1 MATLRLEGIE
11 KVFPGGQKAV
21 TGVDLEVSAGE
32 LVVLLDPSGCG
43 KSTLL
48 RIVAGIETPS
58 AGRVFVDGAD
68 VTDFPP
74 QKRDVAMVFQSYALY
89 PHMTVSEN
97 LGFGLK
103 MRGTPMPELKARVS
117 EVAESLGLTPL
128 LDRKPF
134 QLSGGQRQRVALG
147 RAIARRA
154 KVFLL
159 DEPLSNLDA
168 QLRVS
173 TRAELARL
181 HRVLPAPMLYV
192 THDQEEAMTLGDRV
206 VVMSA
211 GRILQVAKPM
221 EVYERPATRF
231 VASFV
236 GSPRMNFL
244 PAAMAGPLAGGLPGG
259 DGATAAG
266 GIAAARDGNA
276 PVADGSAAGADEN
289 TLGARENIVV
299 GVRPEDLLLVAS
311 GDGDLAARIDLVE
324 ALGRESLVHL
334 VLDPA
339 REDGPLSVLA
349 LAPGGFQAE
358 AGEKV
363 GLRVRP
369 GKAHYF
375 DARSE
380 ERIG

>member
-1 MATLRLEGIE
+1 MATLRLAGIE
-11 KVFPGGQKAV
+11 KVFAGGQKAV

-32 LVVLLDPSGCG
+32 LVVLLGPSGCG

-48 RIVAGIETPS
+48 RIVAGVETPS
-58 AGRVFVDGAD
+58 AGRVFVDE
-68 VTDFPP
+68 TDITDLPP

-89 PHMTVSEN
+89 PHMTVREN
-97 LGFGLK
+97 LGFGLR
-103 MRGTPMPELKARVS
+103 MRGTAAPELKDRVND
-117 EVAESLGLTPL
+117 VAESLGLTPL
-128 LDRKPF
+128 LERKPF

-211 GRILQVAKPM
+211 GRILQVARPM
-221 EVYERPATRF
+221 EIYERPATRF

-244 PAAMAGPLAGGLPGG
+244 PAALAGRLAGPRPGPERAARAGEPSAERRAPAGG
-259 DGATAAG
+259 
-266 GIAAARDGNA
+266 
-276 PVADGSAAGADEN
+276 N
-289 TLGARENIVV
+289 TLV
-299 GVRPEDLLLVAS
+299 GVRPEDLLLSAP
-311 GDGDLAARIDLVE
+311 GEGDLAARIDLVE
-324 ALGRESLVHL
+324 PLGRESLVHL
-334 VLDPA
+334 VLEPA
-339 REDGPLSVLA
+339 GEDAPLSVLA
-349 LAPGGFQAE
+349 LAPGGSPAV
-358 AGEKV
+358 AGERV

-375 DARSE
+375 DAGSE